1 MGSPAAKQG
10 DRVVALDMHLIQP
23 PGAPPPPP
31 VMVPHPFSGIIDSSL
46 SADVR
51 IGGMPAATVGS
62 VATNTPP
69 HIPIG
74 GTFVISPSN
83 KATVTKG
90 SSSVTIN
97 GKAAAR
103 AGDKASSCDDSGASS
118 ATVVA
123 AGTVTIGG

>member
-1 MGSPAAKQG
+1 MGAPAAKQG
-10 DRVVALDMHLIQP
+10 DRIVALDKHLIQP
-23 PGAPPPPP
+23 PGPVSP
-31 VMVPHPFSGIIDSSL
+31 VMVPHPFNGILDSGL
-46 SADVR
+46 SPDVT
-51 IGGMPAATVGS
+51 IAGMPAATVGS
-62 VATNTPP
+62 GATNTPP

-74 GTFVISPSN
+74 GTFVTPPSN
-83 KATVTKG
+83 RATIDRG

-103 AGDKASSCDDSGASS
+103 AGDKASSCDDTGASS